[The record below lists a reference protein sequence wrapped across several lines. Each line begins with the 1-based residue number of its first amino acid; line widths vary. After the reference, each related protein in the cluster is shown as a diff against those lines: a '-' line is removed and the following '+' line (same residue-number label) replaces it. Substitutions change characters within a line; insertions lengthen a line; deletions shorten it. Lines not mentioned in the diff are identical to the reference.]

1 LHTHTLI
8 LCYYQTQAPSGRTLL
23 SFEDDLEGDVEEF
36 RVKKSNHSR
45 RVAKQKEKTQK
56 EDDVTKDDAKLRS
69 RKGHLQQKSL
79 RQQYTQ
85 GSSDEDEQKEPF
97 FSLTHRLKDGYIPDA
112 HMIHAARKKREIA
125 RQLGTAGDSD
135 QNVMLLNSARS
146 NKRSD
151 TAKGK
156 SRLIREDENDK
167 SDEGSGE
174 GEDEG
179 PAMMFGKKTEVSRQ
193 MQVISAMEN
202 AESGSDE
209 ERFIE
214 EQINK
219 GVKSSIP
226 VADPSSSSQQQQPQV
241 TLLPSI
247 DQSFLFG
254 SSAYPGLPDP
264 AAQYNPYGAVPGYPG
279 YQHQQQSQA
288 PPHQELQPV
297 APNSTVAESGSTRGG
312 GGGGAPQKTSRWKI
326 PDKLVPITVD
336 SLKMRLR
343 NRLDELKETH
353 HSHTQ
358 RLERLESDM
367 ETAEKEVIEVEE
379 RSESNSVDYQFYQQM
394 RGYVRDLLSCLT
406 EKV

>member
-1 LHTHTLI
+1 M
-8 LCYYQTQAPSGRTLL
+8 
-23 SFEDDLEGDVEEF
+23 
-36 RVKKSNHSR
+36 
-45 RVAKQKEKTQK
+45 
-56 EDDVTKDDAKLRS
+56 
-69 RKGHLQQKSL
+69 
-79 RQQYTQ
+79 
-85 GSSDEDEQKEPF
+85 
-97 FSLTHRLKDGYIPDA
+97 FSLAHRLKDGYIPDA

-179 PAMMFGKKTEVSRQ
+179 PAMMFGKKAEVSRQ
-193 MQVISAMEN
+193 MQVLSAMEN

-226 VADPSSSSQQQQPQV
+226 VADPSSSSQQQPQV

-254 SSAYPGLPDP
+254 SSAYPGPPDP
-264 AAQYNPYGAVPGYPG
+264 GAPSYNPYGTAVPGYPG
-279 YQHQQQSQA
+279 YQHQQQSQ
-288 PPHQELQPV
+288 PPPLLELQPT
-297 APNSTVAESGSTRGG
+297 APNSMSTSAESGATRGG
-312 GGGGAPQKTSRWKI
+312 GGGGAPQRMSRWKI
-326 PDKLVPITVD
+326 LDKLVPITVD
-336 SLKMRLR
+336 SLKTRLQ

-367 ETAEKEVIEVEE
+367 ETAEKEVDEVEE

-394 RGYVRDLLSCLT
+394 RGYIRDLLSCLT
-406 EKV
+406 EKVHRYM

>member
-1 LHTHTLI
+1 M
-8 LCYYQTQAPSGRTLL
+8 
-23 SFEDDLEGDVEEF
+23 
-36 RVKKSNHSR
+36 KKSNHSR
-45 RVAKQKEKTQK
+45 RMAKQKDKTQK
-56 EDDVTKDDAKLRS
+56 EDNVTKDDAKSQS
-69 RKGHLQQKSL
+69 RKGRSQQKSL

-85 GSSDEDEQKEPF
+85 GSSDEDEQKEPL

-146 NKRSD
+146 KKKSD

-241 TLLPSI
+241 TVLPSI

-264 AAQYNPYGAVPGYPG
+264 GAAQYNPYGTVPGYPGYPG

-297 APNSTVAESGSTRGG
+297 APNSTVAEKGVARGG
-312 GGGGAPQKTSRWKI
+312 ASQRMSHWKI

-336 SLKMRLR
+336 SLKTRLQS
-343 NRLDELKETH
+343 RLDELKETH

-367 ETAEKEVIEVEE
+367 ETAEKEVVEVEE
-379 RSESNSVDYQFYQQM
+379 RSESNSLDYQFYQQM
-394 RGYVRDLLSCLT
+394 RGYIRDLLSCLA

>member
-1 LHTHTLI
+1 M
-8 LCYYQTQAPSGRTLL
+8 
-23 SFEDDLEGDVEEF
+23 EEF
-36 RVKKSNHSR
+36 KVKKSNHSR
-45 RVAKQKEKTQK
+45 RMAKQKEKARK
-56 EDDVTKDDAKLRS
+56 EEDTSKVDTKSQS
-69 RKGHLQQKSL
+69 RKPQKLLQQ
-79 RQQYTQ
+79 QYAQ
-85 GSSDEDEQKEPF
+85 ESSDEDNQEEPL
-97 FSLTHRLKDGYIPDA
+97 FSLAHRLKDGYIPDA

-125 RQLGTAGDSD
+125 RQLGTTGDSD
-135 QNVMLLNSARS
+135 QIVMLLNSAS
-146 NKRSD
+146 SGKKSGA
-151 TAKGK
+151 AKGK

-193 MQVISAMEN
+193 MQVLSAMEN

-219 GVKSSIP
+219 GVNTSIP
-226 VADPSSSSQQQQPQV
+226 VADPSSSQQQPQV

-247 DQSFLFG
+247 NQSFLFG
-254 SSAYPGLPDP
+254 SSAYPGPPDP
-264 AAQYNPYGAVPGYPG
+264 GAPQYNPYGTIPGYPS
-279 YQHQQQSQA
+279 YQNQQQAQV
-288 PPHQELQPV
+288 PPHQLLQPV
-297 APNSTVAESGSTRGG
+297 APSVVPAESGATGRGG
-312 GGGGAPQKTSRWKI
+312 GGGASQRMSRWKI

-336 SLKMRLR
+336 SLKTRLQ

-367 ETAEKEVIEVEE
+367 ETAEKEVVEVEE
-379 RSESNSVDYQFYQQM
+379 RSELNSVDYQFYQQM

>member
-1 LHTHTLI
+1 MMKSQNLERDRCKRNQFISNI
-8 LCYYQTQAPSGRTLL
+8 L
-23 SFEDDLEGDVEEF
+23 
-36 RVKKSNHSR
+36 
-45 RVAKQKEKTQK
+45 KT
-56 EDDVTKDDAKLRS
+56 E
-69 RKGHLQQKSL
+69 
-79 RQQYTQ
+79 
-85 GSSDEDEQKEPF
+85 SSDDDQEEPL
-97 FSLTHRLKDGYIPDA
+97 FSLAHRLKDGYIPDA

-156 SRLIREDENDK
+156 SWLIREDENDK

-179 PAMMFGKKTEVSRQ
+179 PAMMFGKKAEVSRQ
-193 MQVISAMEN
+193 MQVLSAMEN

-226 VADPSSSSQQQQPQV
+226 VADPSSSSQQQPQV

-254 SSAYPGLPDP
+254 SSAYPGPPDP
-264 AAQYNPYGAVPGYPG
+264 GAPSYNPYGTAVPGYSG
-279 YQHQQQSQA
+279 YQHQ
-288 PPHQELQPV
+288 
-297 APNSTVAESGSTRGG
+297 
-312 GGGGAPQKTSRWKI
+312 
-326 PDKLVPITVD
+326 
-336 SLKMRLR
+336 
-343 NRLDELKETH
+343 
-353 HSHTQ
+353 
-358 RLERLESDM
+358 
-367 ETAEKEVIEVEE
+367 
-379 RSESNSVDYQFYQQM
+379 
-394 RGYVRDLLSCLT
+394 
-406 EKV
+406 

>member
-1 LHTHTLI
+1 MLH
-8 LCYYQTQAPSGRTLL
+8 
-23 SFEDDLEGDVEEF
+23 
-36 RVKKSNHSR
+36 
-45 RVAKQKEKTQK
+45 
-56 EDDVTKDDAKLRS
+56 
-69 RKGHLQQKSL
+69 QQN
-79 RQQYTQ
+79 TPE
-85 GSSDEDEQKEPF
+85 SSDEDEPL
-97 FSLTHRLKDGYIPDA
+97 FSLAHRLKDGYIPDA

-125 RQLGTAGDSD
+125 RQLGTTGDSD

-146 NKRSD
+146 GKKSGGD
-151 TAKGK
+151 AKGK

-193 MQVISAMEN
+193 MQVLSAMEN

-226 VADPSSSSQQQQPQV
+226 VADPTSSSSQQQQA
-241 TLLPSI
+241 TFLPSI

-254 SSAYPGLPDP
+254 SSVYPGPLDP
-264 AAQYNPYGAVPGYPG
+264 GAPQYNPYGAVPGYPG
-279 YQHQQQSQA
+279 YHNQPQQQTQ
-288 PPHQELQPV
+288 QQLQPV
-297 APNSTVAESGSTRGG
+297 ASKSMFEGG
-312 GGGGAPQKTSRWKI
+312 GGGGGEGGGGTQRMSRWKI

-336 SLKMRLR
+336 SLKMRLQ
-343 NRLDELKETH
+343 NRLSELKETH

-367 ETAEKEVIEVEE
+367 ETAEKEIAEVEE
-379 RSESNSVDYQFYQQM
+379 QSGSNSIDYQFYQQM
-394 RGYVRDLLSCLT
+394 RGYIRDLLSCLT
-406 EKV
+406 EKVSNTTSKS

>member
-1 LHTHTLI
+1 M
-8 LCYYQTQAPSGRTLL
+8 
-23 SFEDDLEGDVEEF
+23 
-36 RVKKSNHSR
+36 KKSSHSKKM
-45 RVAKQKEKTQK
+45 AKQKEKVQK
-56 EDDVTKDDAKLRS
+56 EEKTKDDTKSRT
-69 RKGHLQQKSL
+69 RKGYLQQQL
-79 RQQYTQ
+79 LHQQNTPE
-85 GSSDEDEQKEPF
+85 SSDEDNQDEPL
-97 FSLTHRLKDGYIPDA
+97 FSLAHRLKDGYIPDA
-112 HMIHAARKKREIA
+112 HMIYEARKKREIA
-125 RQLGTAGDSD
+125 RQLGTTGDSD

-146 NKRSD
+146 GKKSS

-193 MQVISAMEN
+193 MQVLSAMEN

-226 VADPSSSSQQQQPQV
+226 VSDPTSSQQQQQQQA

-254 SSAYPGLPDP
+254 SSAYPGPPDP
-264 AAQYNPYGAVPGYPG
+264 GAAQYNPYAVPGYPG
-279 YQHQQQSQA
+279 YHHQPQA
-288 PPHQELQPV
+288 QPHTQLQPPV
-297 APNSTVAESGSTRGG
+297 ASNTLVEGSTGG
-312 GGGGAPQKTSRWKI
+312 GGVSQRMSRWKI

-336 SLKMRLR
+336 SLKSRLQK
-343 NRLDELKETH
+343 RLDELKETH

-367 ETAEKEVIEVEE
+367 ETAEKEIVDVEE
-379 RSESNSVDYQFYQQM
+379 RSGSNSIDYQFYQQM

>member
-1 LHTHTLI
+1 M
-8 LCYYQTQAPSGRTLL
+8 
-23 SFEDDLEGDVEEF
+23 EEF
-36 RVKKSNHSR
+36 KVKKSNHSR
-45 RVAKQKEKTQK
+45 RMAKQKEKTR
-56 EDDVTKDDAKLRS
+56 KDDDTIKDDTKSQS
-69 RKGHLQQKSL
+69 RKGRLQQKSL
-79 RQQYTQ
+79 HQQYTQ
-85 GSSDEDEQKEPF
+85 SNDEDEQEEPL
-97 FSLTHRLKDGYIPDA
+97 FSLAHRLKDGHIPDA

-146 NKRSD
+146 SKRSD

-226 VADPSSSSQQQQPQV
+226 VDDPTSSSSQQQPQV
-241 TLLPSI
+241 TMLPSI

-254 SSAYPGLPDP
+254 SSAYPGPPDP
-264 AAQYNPYGAVPGYPG
+264 GAAQYNPYGAVPGSYPG
-279 YQHQQQSQA
+279 YQQQQQSQA
-288 PPHQELQPV
+288 LPPHQEIQPA
-297 APNSTVAESGSTRGG
+297 APSSVTAESGATRGG
-312 GGGGAPQKTSRWKI
+312 GGGGGTSQRMSHWKI

-336 SLKMRLR
+336 SLKTRLR

-367 ETAEKEVIEVEE
+367 ETAEKEVVEVEE

-394 RGYVRDLLSCLT
+394 RGYIRDLLSCLT